1 MDDDWDAYLDGGSV
15 TSVPA
20 NKDVDIGR
28 VIGKGRGFNAP
39 SYENE
44 NSNNNNDSKV
54 GGGWGEPDERNSGFR
69 PRSGRGQRNGSRGGG
84 SFRNSYDDG
93 NGENQQESFESR
105 RGRGGGRGR
114 GRGGGGRSA
123 NRSDENGFDESDGQ
137 GARRNE
143 SKDDE
148 QPKPREN
155 YIPPEPS
162 NDEAVVFGSGITC
175 GINFDKYDNIRI
187 RVTGENVPPPIDNF
201 EHSGLRKLLLDNIF
215 KSQYTKPTP
224 VQKHAISIVL
234 AGRDLMACAQ
244 TGSGKTAAFLL
255 PILSTL
261 LSEPKDLVVDN
272 YHCEPQ
278 VIIVSPT
285 RELAIQIYEEARKF
299 AFSSPVRCEVVYG
312 GTSTFSQEGKVKRGC
327 HVLVATPG
335 RLNDFVRRGSVTF
348 SSVRY
353 FVLDEADRMLEEGFI
368 PDVEKMLRHDS
379 MVPTGERQT
388 LMFSATFPEA
398 IQRLAGTFLHDYLF
412 LAVGIVGGACSD
424 VEQKFYQVS
433 KFEKRNRLNE
443 ILETIGDEKTIVF
456 VETKRSADFLATF
469 FSERKFPTTS
479 IHGDRLQRER
489 EEALRQFKSG
499 HMPVLFATAV
509 AARGLDIKN
518 VSHVVNYDL
527 PKSIDEYVHRIGR
540 TGRVGNRGKATSFYD
555 PEQDS
560 HLARDLVKILT
571 QAEQEVPAWL
581 EQDSFGGGGGGSS
594 SGFEH
599 NRYGGRDVR
608 KFTPENPFG
617 TAGNQGEPQAV
628 EEEEEW

>member
-1 MDDDWDAYLDGGSV
+1 MDDDWDAYFEGGSAAV
-15 TSVPA
+15 SSSEGF
-20 NKDVDIGR
+20 DSGR
-28 VIGKGRGFNAP
+28 IIGKGRGFNPP
-39 SYENE
+39 SYESE
-44 NSNNNNDSKV
+44 SGYKHNDRKA
-54 GGGWGEPDERNSGFR
+54 GGELDERNNGFR
-69 PRSGRGQRNGSRGGG
+69 SRNERSQRSGSRRGG
-84 SFRNSYDDG
+84 SFKEYDDE
-93 NGENQQESFESR
+93 NGENQQEDFESR
-105 RGRGGGRGR
+105 RGRGGGRTR

-123 NRSDENGFDESDGQ
+123 NRFGENDFEESEGHGD
-137 GARRNE
+137 RRNE
-143 SKDDE
+143 NKDDDK
-148 QPKPREN
+148 PKPREN

-162 NDEAVVFGSGITC
+162 SDEAVVFGSGITS
-175 GINFDKYDNIRI
+175 GINFDKYFNIRVK
-187 RVTGENVPPPIDNF
+187 VTGENVPPPIDNF
-201 EHSGLRKLLLDNIF
+201 EHSGLRKLLLDNIL
-215 KSQYTKPTP
+215 KSHYDKPTP
-224 VQKHAISIVL
+224 VQKHAIPIVL

-261 LSEPKDLVVDN
+261 LSEPKDLVVDS

-285 RELAIQIYEEARKF
+285 RELAIQIHEEARKF
-299 AFSSPVRCEVVYG
+299 AFSSPLKCEVVYG
-312 GTSTFSQEGKVKRGC
+312 GTNTFSQSNRVKRGC

-398 IQRLAGTFLHDYLF
+398 IQRLAGTFLNNYLF

-443 ILETIGDEKTIVF
+443 ILESIGDEKTIVF

-489 EEALRQFKSG
+489 EEALSQFKSG
-499 HMPVLFATAV
+499 SMPVLFATAV

-518 VSHVVNYDL
+518 VSHVINYDL
-527 PKSIDEYVHRIGR
+527 PKNIDEYVHRIGR

-555 PEQDS
+555 SEQDS

-571 QAEQEVPAWL
+571 QAEQEVPTWL
-581 EQDSFGGGGGGSS
+581 EQDSFGGGSGSTS
-594 SGFEH
+594 GGFEY
-599 NRYGGRDVR
+599 NKFGGRDVR
-608 KFTPENPFG
+608 KFNRDNPFG
-617 TAGNQGEPQAV
+617 TTGNQGEPQAV
-628 EEEEEW
+628 EEEEVW